1 MSSLTVQAAVFV
13 GAQQPLVVR
22 ELTIDSTPGPGE
34 VLVKMAASGVCHSD
48 LHALDGDWDTPAPLV
63 LGHEGAGVIVALG
76 ADVTELAVGDH
87 VILSWTPSCQKCE
100 YCVSGNPVLCQL
112 ANETA
117 YQHVFFDGKTR
128 LSDETSPVKSFL
140 AVGSFGDHAM
150 VPASAAIKIR
160 KDAPLAQAALVGC
173 AVTTGIGAVTNT
185 AKVEPGSTVLVVGCG
200 GVGLNVVQGARLAG
214 AKQIIVADV
223 SDEKLELGRTFGAT
237 HTINSRSADLVETVR
252 ALTNGRGVDYAF
264 EAIGLPFTI
273 EACYEAARRGGT
285 AVVVGQVADGVK
297 ISIDPFVMSDQE
309 KKLIGSNYGSSR
321 QSIDFPKII
330 DLYMEGRIDLDSMV
344 TDRIRLD
351 QVNDAFAEMRQ
362 GRGIRSVIEYDL
374 SPDYP
379 AF

>member
-1 MSSLTVQAAVFV
+1 MSTLPVRAAVFV
-13 GAQQPLVVR
+13 GPNAPLEIR
-22 ELTIDSTPGPGE
+22 ELQISDQPGPNE
-34 VLVKMAASGVCHSD
+34 VLVKLAASGVCHSD

-63 LGHEGAGVIVALG
+63 LGHEGAGVVI
-76 ADVTELAVGDH
+76 AVGSEVTDLALDDH

-100 YCVSGNPVLCQL
+100 FCVSGNPVLCQL

-117 YQHVFFDGKTR
+117 YQHVFFDGKPR
-128 LSDETSPVKSFL
+128 LSDGAEDVKSFL
-140 AVGSFGDHAM
+140 AVGSFGEYAM
-150 VPASAAIKIR
+150 VPASAAIRIR

-185 AKVEPGSTVLVVGCG
+185 AGVEPGSTVLVVGCG

-223 SDEKLELGRTFGAT
+223 SDEKLELGRRFGAT
-237 HTINSRSADLVETVR
+237 HLVNSREVDLLDSVR
-252 ALTNGRGVDYAF
+252 ELTGGRGVDYAF

-273 EACYEAARRGGT
+273 EACYEAIRRGGT

-330 DLYMEGRIDLDSMV
+330 DLYMEGRVDLDSMV
-344 TDRIRLD
+344 TDRITLD
-351 QVNDAFAEMRQ
+351 QVNEAFAEMRQ
-362 GRGIRSVIEYDL
+362 GRGIRSVIEY
-374 SPDYP
+374 
-379 AF
+379 

>member
-1 MSSLTVQAAVFV
+1 MITMNAAVFV
-13 GAQQPLVVR
+13 GPNQPLELR
-22 ELTIDSTPGPGE
+22 ELTISDEPGPQE
-34 VLVKMAASGVCHSD
+34 VLVKLAASGVCHSD

-63 LGHEGAGVIVALG
+63 LGHEGAGIVQAVG
-76 ADVTELAVGDH
+76 SEVTELAEGDH

-100 YCVSGNPVLCQL
+100 FCVSGRPVLCQL

-117 YQHVFFDGKTR
+117 YQHVFFDGKAR
-128 LSDETSPVKSFL
+128 LRDGDEDVRSFL
-140 AVGSFGDHAM
+140 AVGSFGEYAM
-150 VPASAAIKIR
+150 VPASAAIRIR

-185 AKVEPGSTVLVVGCG
+185 AGVEPGSTVLVVGCG

-223 SDEKLELGRTFGAT
+223 SQEKLELGRTFGAT
-237 HTINSRSADLVETVR
+237 HVINSREVDLVDTVR
-252 ALTNGRGVDYAF
+252 ELTDGRGVDYAF

-273 EACYEAARRGGT
+273 EACYEAIRRGGT

-309 KKLIGSNYGSSR
+309 KSLIGSNYGSSR

-330 DLYMEGRIDLDSMV
+330 DLYMEGRVDLDSMV
-344 TDRIRLD
+344 TDRIALNE
-351 QVNDAFAEMRQ
+351 VNEAFAEMRK
-362 GRGIRSVIEYDL
+362 GRGIRSVIEYG
-374 SPDYP
+374 
-379 AF
+379 A